1 MFKGLIRSFFALG
14 RQIIRGNKL
23 DVVFF
28 YPRHFNRT
36 ADGTNPY
43 FKPLIELCK
52 NNSINYIALEE
63 PAAGYQSDSHSVK
76 ADVFVYFTLVMHRI
90 LMNVRGLP
98 QHEAD
103 KLIGKLIDALTFHR
117 LRAKTYITI
126 SNSMID
132 VLGELN
138 PRGNVYDMQ
147 HGIIYCGH
155 PGYFLSEKE
164 LKPAYKV
171 ENRRVLLWGTL
182 YKDNLQ
188 ELSGG
193 IDPDRKFIV
202 AGYPLYKK
210 IDATSTIKDK
220 VIMVSLQFTGDISPE
235 KAFHLME
242 MLERFADTAIK
253 DGYSLILKHH
263 PRFAD
268 EVDLNPLLQKY
279 KGRINLTKDS
289 LDELARKSMLH
300 VTWGSTTTFE
310 YAVYGVPTFFLYDGV
325 FDWATN
331 IFYGQYS
338 YPLYKGMN
346 AVQVLNRISE
356 PEDYTTDCKAV
367 KDWYESAYSPLNED
381 LLLKILKGETDFNR
395 ADFNI

>member
-1 MFKGLIRSFFALG
+1 MLKGLIRSFFALG
-14 RQIIRGNKL
+14 RQILRGNKP
-23 DVVFF
+23 DVVFY

-36 ADGTNPY
+36 VDGTNPY

-63 PAAGYQSDSHSVK
+63 PAAGYPSDSHSIK

-90 LMNVRGLP
+90 LMNSRGLT

-103 KLIGKLIDALTFHR
+103 KRIGKLIDVLTFHR

-138 PRGNVYDMQ
+138 PCGNVYDMQ

-155 PGYFLSEKE
+155 PGYFLSENE
-164 LKPAYKV
+164 LKPVFKI
-171 ENRRVLLWGTL
+171 ENRRVLLWGSL
-182 YKDNLQ
+182 YKNNLR
-188 ELSGG
+188 ELPGD
-193 IDPDRKFIV
+193 IDLDKKFIV
-202 AGYPLYKK
+202 AGYPLYKQ

-235 KAFHLME
+235 KSYHLME
-242 MLERFADTAIK
+242 MLEQFADTAIK
-253 DGYSLILKHH
+253 EDYSLILKHH

-268 EVDLNPLLQKY
+268 EVDLNTLLQKY
-279 KGRINLTKDS
+279 NGRIILTKDS

-310 YAVYGVPTFFLYDGV
+310 YAAYGVPTFFLYDGV
-325 FDWATN
+325 FDWASN
-331 IFYGQYS
+331 LFYEQYL
-338 YPLYKGMN
+338 YPLYKGMS
-346 AVQVLNRISE
+346 AEQVLNRISE
-356 PEDYTTDCKAV
+356 SEDYIADCKAV
-367 KDWYESAYSPLNED
+367 KVWYEAAYSPLNED
-381 LLLKILKGETDFNR
+381 LLLKILKGESNFNK
-395 ADFNI
+395 